1 MTSRRWTLTLGL
13 TIALFAVAAYETL
26 GGCPGGCQMGCMI
39 QSTGCWIRTGALSTN
54 TFTATIFE
62 NPVPDDWGIYTGTS
76 TAFDQTNGACV
87 QSPGGNRAINL
98 ANMHYDNYGN
108 KDLDCQDIGIL
119 TTGAINTGLNDWIGG
134 GTTNQHTGCDHGGSS
149 SGGSSG

>member
-39 QSTGCWIRTGALSTN
+39 QSTGCWIRTGCSLDKYVHGNHFSD
-54 TFTATIFE
+54 
-62 NPVPDDWGIYTGTS
+62 PVPDDWGIYTGTS

-87 QSPGGNRAINL
+87 QSPGGNQR
-98 ANMHYDNYGN
+98 
-108 KDLDCQDIGIL
+108 L
-119 TTGAINTGLNDWIGG
+119 TSQTCTMI
-134 GTTNQHTGCDHGGSS
+134 TTATRT
-149 SGGSSG
+149 